1 MIVLSCL
8 GPDVQ
13 SITKL
18 LTNVT
23 LKDLEI
29 GKYIDIFAEKMW
41 VACYL
46 HFCSKAINVFE
57 NALAT
62 TVYEFVINK
71 LVKLTMLWT
80 TGPW

>member
-13 SITKL
+13 IMTKL

-29 GKYIDIFAEKMW
+29 GKYIDIFAEK
-41 VACYL
+41 
-46 HFCSKAINVFE
+46 NVSS
-57 NALAT
+57 L
-62 TVYEFVINK
+62 
-71 LVKLTMLWT
+71 LLTFLQRSY
-80 TGPW
+80 